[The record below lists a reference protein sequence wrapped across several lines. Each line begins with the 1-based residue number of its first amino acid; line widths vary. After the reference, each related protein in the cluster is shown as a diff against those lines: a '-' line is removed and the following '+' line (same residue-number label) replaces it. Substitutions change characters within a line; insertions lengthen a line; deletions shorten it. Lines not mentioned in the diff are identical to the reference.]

1 MFTIL
6 NITNYLLGKPLSI
19 YLLVLATVFIYYYII
34 TSFWDTLSENKGW
47 LGSIILLMII
57 DITTIIIIFTD
68 YTSSKVSPSII
79 QPEKEEKPA
88 KSLKLDK
95 KDKKDKKGKK
105 EKNKLVN
112 NNLITKKQEIQ
123 QETPNNKENKS
134 VISLYK
140 PDAEVSLK
148 TF

>member
-1 MFTIL
+1 MLTIL
-6 NITNYLLGKPLSI
+6 NIINYLLGKPLTI
-19 YLLVLATVFIYYYII
+19 YLLVLITVIIYYYII

-68 YTSSKVSPSII
+68 YTSSKAGIANAI
-79 QPEKEEKPA
+79 ELEKSD
-88 KSLKLDK
+88 KSVKTKKTKSDK
-95 KDKKDKKGKK
+95 KDK
-105 EKNKLVN
+105 NKLPD
-112 NNLITKKQEIQ
+112 NNLSSTKNYEIKQES
-123 QETPNNKENKS
+123 PNNKENKS

>member
-19 YLLVLATVFIYYYII
+19 YLLVLITVIIYYYII

-68 YTSSKVSPSII
+68 YTSSKVSTHTLES
-79 QPEKEEKPA
+79 EKSA
-88 KSLKLDK
+88 KSTKSTKSDK
-95 KDKKDKKGKK
+95 KDKK
-105 EKNKLVN
+105 EKNKLLD
-112 NNLITKKQEIQ
+112 NNLITNKKQEVK
-123 QETPNNKENKS
+123 QESPNNKENKS
-134 VISLYK
+134 IISLYK
-140 PDAEVSLK
+140 PDDEVSLK